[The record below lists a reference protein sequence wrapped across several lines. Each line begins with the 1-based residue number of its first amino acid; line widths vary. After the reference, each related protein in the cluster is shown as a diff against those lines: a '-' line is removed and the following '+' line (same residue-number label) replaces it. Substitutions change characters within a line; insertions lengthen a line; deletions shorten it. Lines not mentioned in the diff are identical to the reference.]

1 MRRQGRNAELL
12 DPVFLLFTITDVCL
26 YKEVLHGVLYPEV
39 HGNGIEK
46 TRPKGTT
53 RLKASSTSGKMSRK
67 LPFEGTE
74 KCNHLL
80 NPYFLTSGFQED
92 SM

>member
-39 HGNGIEK
+39 HG
-46 TRPKGTT
+46 
-53 RLKASSTSGKMSRK
+53 TSGKY
-67 LPFEGTE
+67 PFTR
-74 KCNHLL
+74 LL
-80 NPYFLTSGFQED
+80 VYFLKK
-92 SM
+92 